1 MRWPAHAGPAGQPVQ
16 RRRTGNDAAQLNI
29 RGKSTYGKS
38 DVIMIVDGI
47 ERDMSY
53 LSPDEIETFTILK
66 DASATA
72 PYGIR
77 GANGVIIVTTKRGR
91 KGEKPTVD
99 FKASVGVS
107 EPIRYPDYLGSAGYA
122 TLYNEAMLNDNPS
135 LDPGSASLFSQET
148 ISNFRRAKATTPT
161 AWATTG
167 ITSTTH
173 SNRRSSRITAF
184 RYEAAP
190 TAPLFHPRQLLQPGR
205 QLQAF
210 ELRQRQQ
217 VPAL

>member
-1 MRWPAHAGPAGQPVQ
+1 
-16 RRRTGNDAAQLNI
+16 
-29 RGKSTYGKS
+29 
-38 DVIMIVDGI
+38 MIVDGI

-99 FKASVGVS
+99 SRRRSV
-107 EPIRYPDYLGSAGYA
+107 SA
-122 TLYNEAMLNDNPS
+122 NR
-135 LDPGSASLFSQET
+135 SA
-148 ISNFRRAKATTPT
+148 TPT
-161 AWATTG
+161 TWVRQAMRP
-167 ITSTTH
+167 STT
-173 SNRRSSRITAF
+173 RRCSTTTLAGSRLGIALLPGDDQQLPPRQGRQLRRPGLQLGLLRLRIQTVDPPGLQPF
-184 RYEAAP
+184 GTRRHRP
-190 TAPLFHPRQLLQPGR
+190 RPLFHPRQLLQPGR